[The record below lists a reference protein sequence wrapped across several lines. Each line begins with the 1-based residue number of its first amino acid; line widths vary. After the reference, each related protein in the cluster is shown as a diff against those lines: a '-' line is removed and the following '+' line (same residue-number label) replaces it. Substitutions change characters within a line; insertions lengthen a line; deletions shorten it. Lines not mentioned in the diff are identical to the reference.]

1 MQELV
6 KSGFEEGNIRTEVMG
21 IEPEASCKYYQFKQ
35 MIAPIVTK

>member
-1 MQELV
+1 M
-6 KSGFEEGNIRTEVMG
+6 KSGFEEGNIHTEVMS